1 MKTDPRDL
9 LRALRPKQWTKNV
22 VVFAPFVFAVGD
34 VNQNVPLS
42 DAWVVLLAMLVF
54 CLASSGIYLIND
66 VRDAAADRAHPQK
79 RYRPIASGRV
89 SPQLAVAVAIELL
102 AGAFILGYL
111 LRPAFAAV
119 IGAYVLLQLFYSFGL
134 KHMAMIDVFVIASGF
149 VLRADGG
156 AVVID
161 VDVSPW
167 LLVCAFLLAMF
178 LGLCKR
184 RQEYVFVGSESER
197 ASRASLRHYDEK
209 LLDQLIG
216 IVASATLVCYAI
228 YTLAP
233 ETVTKFGHSRLIY
246 SLVFV
251 MFGLFRYLHLVY
263 RHDLGERPEQVLL
276 TDLPLLTNLALYGA
290 TVMLLLYL

>member
-1 MKTDPRDL
+1 M
-9 LRALRPKQWTKNV
+9 RPKQWTKNG
-22 VVFAPFVFAVGD
+22 VVFAAFMFALGD
-34 VNQNVPLS
+34 ANQQVPLS
-42 DAWVVLLAMLVF
+42 AGWVVLLAVLAF

-66 VRDAAADRAHPQK
+66 VRDAEADRAHPQK
-79 RYRPIASGRV
+79 RNRPIASGRV
-89 SPQLAVAVAIELL
+89 PPRLAIAVAIQLL
-102 AGAFILGYL
+102 TAALILSVV

-119 IGAYVLLQLFYSFGL
+119 IGAYILLQILYTLWL
-134 KHMAMIDVFVIASGF
+134 KHLAMIDVFVIATGF

-156 AVVID
+156 AVVIH
-161 VDVSPW
+161 VFVSPW

-184 RQEYVFVGSESER
+184 RQEYVRTDSDVER
-197 ASRASLRHYDEK
+197 ITRTSLRHYDEK

-233 ETVTKFGHSRLIY
+233 ETVEKFGHSRLIY

-263 RHDLGERPEQVLL
+263 RRDLGERPEHVLL
-276 TDLPLLTNLALYGA
+276 TDIPLLADLALYAA
-290 TVMLLLYL
+290 TVMVLLYA